1 MGVEVRWV
9 RGMGEGEWGG
19 RSGMGGE
26 RAFWV
31 YRVILRCG
39 RMFCGRFIFVFGV

>member
-19 RSGMGGE
+19 RSGME
-26 RAFWV
+26 
-31 YRVILRCG
+31 G
-39 RMFCGRFIFVFGV
+39 RGRFGCIELF